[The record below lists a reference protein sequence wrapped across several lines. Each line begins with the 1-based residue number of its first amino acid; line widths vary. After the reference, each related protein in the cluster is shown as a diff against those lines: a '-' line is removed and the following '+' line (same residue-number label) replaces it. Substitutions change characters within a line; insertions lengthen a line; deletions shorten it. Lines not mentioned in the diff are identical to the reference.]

1 MHVRNS
7 PSGKELDVVGSSNT
21 VVADLAA
28 LALLPVSVDVSD
40 LVWVDTL
47 LVFWHRNPLST
58 LAPNGITVIPAL
70 GGGNWE
76 RMGET
81 TSPQW
86 LTQATWHINATTGDD
101 ENDGLTAGTALATHA
116 ELVRRWGDYPNWS
129 VAITVHIDSD
139 LNEQLVIRGRSTA
152 QLFPRYI
159 GTTTVVLSGTLTGY
173 NGFIDGVQA
182 QDVTAV
188 ELVGYVPSASE
199 FLRYTSGAAD
209 GCVGFPYALPGG
221 GAGQVGLGATGRIA
235 GFPFITGWGNT
246 AGGIGDTF
254 DIEHLPVVAG
264 LLVDIDYGLDAFTTL
279 YQTCLV
285 YFENISFFGGGA
297 FSNGPISITGV
308 NFDPAIMLGVVFN
321 RCSFTD
327 NSLAGGSAR
336 YFNCWAR
343 FTGGLPPFKYGVND
357 HSGSFNGCVLNGGDF
372 RNGEYGFFNHNT
384 VVIAG
389 LTFTFGSR
397 FQGGFVT
404 VGATGAQ
411 SMMVDPTST
420 AIFGVGGEATYG
432 TNTTALSVALVCD
445 GRAWYEAVAKPTFT
459 GAAGDTVIGGTA
471 KAWAVI
477 PFVEPA
483 NNAMLVILP

>member
-1 MHVRNS
+1 MHVRSS
-7 PSGKELDVVGSSNT
+7 PSGKELDVVGSGNT
-21 VVADLAA
+21 IVADLTA

-76 RMGET
+76 RMSET

-86 LTQATWHINATTGDD
+86 LTQATWHINSTTGDD

-116 ELVRRWGDYPNWS
+116 ELVRRWGTYPNWP

-173 NGFIDGVQA
+173 NGFVDGVQA

-188 ELVGYVPSASE
+188 ELVAYAPTSNE
-199 FLRYTSGAAD
+199 FLRLTSGAAND
-209 GCVGFPYALPGG
+209 CVGWPYILPGG
-221 GAGQVGLGATGRIA
+221 GAGQIGLGATGRIV
-235 GFPFITGWGNT
+235 GFPPFITGWANF
-246 AGGIGDTF
+246 AAGIGDTF
-254 DIEHLPVVAG
+254 NVERVPTVSG
-264 LLVDIDYGLDAFTTL
+264 LLVDVDFGIAQFTTIA
-279 YQTCLV
+279 QTAQV
-285 YFENISFFGGGA
+285 YFESLMFF
-297 FSNGPISITGV
+297 SSTGNSPV
-308 NFDPAIMLGVVFN
+308 SLGRDQYSPATQLGVVFN
-321 RCSFTD
+321 RCSFLESATV
-327 NSLAGGSAR
+327 GGSAR
-336 YFNCWAR
+336 YYNCRHYSDA
-343 FTGGLPPFKYGVND
+343 TNPLLYGVSD
-357 HSGSFNGCVLNGGDF
+357 HSASYNGDLHQYNTF

-384 VVIAG
+384 VIG
-389 LTFTFGSR
+389 GILFTFNSR

-404 VGATGAQ
+404 VGGLGLNSMFVDQTSEAT
-411 SMMVDPTST
+411 
-420 AIFGVGGEATYG
+420 FGVGGEATWG
-432 TNTTALSVALVCD
+432 TNTTALSVGFRCS
-445 GRAWYEAVAKPTFT
+445 GRAWYVAAAKPTFT

-471 KAWAVI
+471 TAWAAI
-477 PFVEPA
+477 PFIEPA
-483 NNAMLVILP
+483 NNAMLVVLP